1 MKLNKKLCALSVTA
15 VMSLSVC
22 APVFAAEE
30 APAYDTAKIQV
41 NGQVS
46 DASAVLADGTTYVKA
61 ADVKALLGADCTVA
75 DGKATLKVGETSVD
89 VAADVLDED
98 LIPVR
103 AISDALDYTLAWD
116 DTAKTV
122 VIVDFGRMMDE
133 KGETFDIIKK
143 YMDYSLSM
151 GDTYKTTC
159 TFDGNVE
166 VNDGETAIA
175 LPFSGTA
182 EGVAAKTGEEMTM
195 KLNMD
200 FAQIKAMLEKE
211 GMEASEKEV
220 FDTMVKALE
229 SSDTKIIYDAEKEI
243 FYMNSSM
250 FTVFGVDANAWIS
263 MDLGSLMATSGVEGF
278 DMNTL
283 LALVEKGDFEGYLLE
298 LFKSM
303 PVSDVNSYAEIA
315 KSYDM
320 IAAMMGDK
328 AFKLENGQY
337 KSNFAVNEDG
347 TELTY
352 SMTMG
357 TDGDKVNSCT
367 IIMKVSADG
376 ATMDMSV
383 ASDKDFNSTMT
394 FSMNVADMMKMS
406 MNFKSTYAASTEA
419 PTLKVPEGAVV
430 ISLNDMM
437 NNLLVMDEELPVA
450 ELEAEAP
457 AAAEVPAEQPAEAAA
472 DEAPET
478 AAPAEQS
485 QTGTAA

>member
-1 MKLNKKLCALSVTA
+1 
-15 VMSLSVC
+15 
-22 APVFAAEE
+22 
-30 APAYDTAKIQV
+30 
-41 NGQVS
+41 
-46 DASAVLADGTTYVKA
+46 
-61 ADVKALLGADCTVA
+61 
-75 DGKATLKVGETSVD
+75 
-89 VAADVLDED
+89 
-98 LIPVR
+98 
-103 AISDALDYTLAWD
+103 
-116 DTAKTV
+116 
-122 VIVDFGRMMDE
+122 MMDE